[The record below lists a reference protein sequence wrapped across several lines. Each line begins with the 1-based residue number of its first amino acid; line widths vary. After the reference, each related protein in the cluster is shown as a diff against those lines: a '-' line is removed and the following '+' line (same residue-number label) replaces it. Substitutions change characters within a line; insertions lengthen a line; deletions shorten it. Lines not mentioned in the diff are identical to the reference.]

1 MILNAQEPETLEL
14 SMGMSNDF
22 SEAISMGST
31 NVRVGSSIFG
41 ARDYGAKKEDKKSV
55 EAATAGVDKMSVK

>member
-1 MILNAQEPETLEL
+1 
-14 SMGMSNDF
+14 MGMSNDF
-22 SEAISMGST
+22 TEAISMGST

>member
-1 MILNAQEPETLEL
+1 
-14 SMGMSNDF
+14 MGMSNDF
-22 SEAISMGST
+22 SDAVALGST

-41 ARDYGAKKEDKKSV
+41 ARDYGAKKEDNKSV